1 MSKMSEFTALL
12 LKISKEIVS
21 SDLKIMKICCRDYDI
36 GAQRLENITEAYE
49 LFKELERR
57 NLLGAENKDVL
68 VQLLEEAGR
77 MDLRDKVL
85 GIAGIE

>member
-21 SDLKIMKICCRDYDI
+21 SDLKIMKICCENYDI
-36 GAQRLENITEAYE
+36 GAQRLESIAEAYE

-57 NLLGAENKDVL
+57 DLLGAENTGVL
-68 VQLLEEAGR
+68 VKLLEEAGR
-77 MDLRDKVL
+77 IDLRNKVL
-85 GIAGIE
+85 GIEGIE

>member
-21 SDLKIMKICCRDYDI
+21 SDLKIMKICCENYDI
-36 GAQRLENITEAYE
+36 GAQRLESITEAYE

-57 NLLGAENKDVL
+57 DLLGAENTGVL
-68 VQLLEEAGR
+68 VKLLEEAGR
-77 MDLRDKVL
+77 IDLRNKVL
-85 GIAGIE
+85 GIEGIE